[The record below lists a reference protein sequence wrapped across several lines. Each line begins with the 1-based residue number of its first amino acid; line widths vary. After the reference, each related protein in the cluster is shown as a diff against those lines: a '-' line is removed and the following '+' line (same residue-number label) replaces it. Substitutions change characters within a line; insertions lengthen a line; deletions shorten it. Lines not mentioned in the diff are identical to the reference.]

1 MRGGALGRL
10 LHVDLGS
17 RTARVEEP
25 SDALYRN
32 FLGGRGLAG
41 ALLRPHLS
49 CPWDDPDLPLVILT
63 GPLAGTMAPA
73 SGRAIIAS
81 KSPLTS
87 TFLDSAAGGSL
98 AASVKRAGFDGIVI
112 RGAADGLVGLRLED
126 GNAVFEDARHLAGST
141 IGETYIAVLGENPA
155 EHPAFAAV
163 GSAGEQGA
171 AFASIGV
178 DRHHMAGRGGLG
190 AVMGAKNLKWLT
202 VRGTGTVPVAD
213 EEALLKAREAILRLT
228 AASPVLRGQ
237 FGFSNYGT
245 AALFDL
251 THSRRMTPT
260 DNFRRTWFDRGEG
273 LSAPALK
280 KRYASHSAG
289 CEGCP
294 VECLQI
300 AATPLDGETD
310 WALPEFESLSHFTAL
325 VGNHDPDEAA
335 RANRRC
341 VALGLDPVSAAV
353 TLATRREIAGRDFA
367 PGEMVVLLDD
377 IVTGRGEGEL
387 LRLGAYRCAEAMGQP
402 EAAMTVKGL
411 ELPAYDPRG
420 AYGLALGSA
429 VATRG
434 GCHLRANT
442 ISHEIL
448 RKPVATDRFSFAG
461 KARMVK
467 LAEDAIAAADCLGVC
482 TYMFL
487 TAGLEEYAAALA
499 AVSGEPWGQGEL
511 LRVGERIVYQERC
524 MLLEASCGPE
534 QDDLPE
540 RFFIEPGSET
550 ETQPMPAIDREAFL
564 EARSAYYA
572 VRGLDENGKPMPD
585 RAAALGLECS
595 ISTPPV

>member
-17 RTARVEEP
+17 RTVRVEEP
-25 SDALYRN
+25 ADVLYESC
-32 FLGGRGLAG
+32 LGGRGLAG
-41 ALLRPHLS
+41 ALLRPHLARS
-49 CPWDDPDLPLVILT
+49 WDDPELPLVMLA
-63 GPLAGTMAPA
+63 GPLAGTIAPA
-73 SGRAIIAS
+73 SNRTIIAS

-98 AASVKRAGFDGIVI
+98 AASIKRAGFDGIVI
-112 RGAADGLVGLRLED
+112 HGAADGLVGLRVED
-126 GNAVFEDARHLAGST
+126 GAVSFVDARDLTGST
-141 IGETYIAVLGENPA
+141 MGETYTAVLGENPA
-155 EHPAFAAV
+155 EPPAFAAV
-163 GSAGEQGA
+163 GPAGEKGA
-171 AFASIGV
+171 ALASIGV
-178 DRHHMAGRGGLG
+178 DRYHIGGRGGLG
-190 AVMGAKNLKWLT
+190 AVMGAKRLKWIT
-202 VRGTGTVPVAD
+202 IRGTGAVHVAD

-260 DNFRRTWFDRGEG
+260 DHFRRTWFDRGEN

-280 KRYASHSAG
+280 TRFDSASAG

-300 AATPLDGETD
+300 AASPLDGETD
-310 WALPEFESLSHFTAL
+310 WALPEFEALSHFTAL
-325 VGNHDPDEAA
+325 VGNHDPDEAM

-341 VALGLDPVSAAV
+341 IALGLDPVSAAV
-353 TLATRREIAGRDFA
+353 TLASRREITGRDFA
-367 PGEMVVLLDD
+367 PGEMVALLDD
-377 IVTGRGEGEL
+377 IAAGRGEGEL
-387 LRLGAYRCAEAMGQP
+387 LRQGAYRYAAAMGRP
-402 EAAMTVKGL
+402 DAAMTVKGL

-420 AYGLALGSA
+420 AYGLALGMA

-434 GCHLRANT
+434 GCHQRANA

-461 KARMVK
+461 KARMIK
-467 LAEDAIAAADCLGVC
+467 LAEDAIAAADSLGVC

-487 TAGLEEYAAALA
+487 AAGLEEYAAALT

-524 MLLEASCGPE
+524 MLQEAGCGPE

-540 RFFIEPGSET
+540 RFFILSGSET

-572 VRGLDENGKPMPD
+572 VRGLDENGNPMPE
-585 RAAALGLECS
+585 RAAALGLEC
-595 ISTPPV
+595 TTLTQPV